1 MKILMDKRDREL
13 FTTKLRINSKGYVV
27 CQEKLLHRVIMNAK
41 EGEVVDHINGNKL
54 DNRRKNLRI
63 CTNSEN
69 VRFQK
74 RHKNNTSGFK
84 GVSWSKGMKKWEA
97 RIMVDRKSIVG
108 GYFSN
113 RLDAAKEYNRLAT
126 KFFGEYAMIN
136 NL

>member
-1 MKILMDKRDREL
+1 MDKRDSKL
-13 FTTKLRINSKGYVV
+13 FTTKLRINSKGYVI
-27 CQEKLLHRVIMNAK
+27 CKEKLLHRVIMNAK
-41 EGEVVDHINGNKL
+41 KGEVVDHINGNKL

-74 RHKNNTSGFK
+74 RHKNNTSGYK

-126 KFFGEYAMIN
+126 TFFGEYAMIN

>member
-1 MKILMDKRDREL
+1 MDKRDREL